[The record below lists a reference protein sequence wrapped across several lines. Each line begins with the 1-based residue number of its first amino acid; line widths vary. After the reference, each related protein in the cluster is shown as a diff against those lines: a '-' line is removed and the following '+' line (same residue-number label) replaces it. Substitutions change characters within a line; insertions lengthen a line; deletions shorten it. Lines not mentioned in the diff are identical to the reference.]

1 MMDCKND
8 SRLRPVYTGYSHKT
22 LRNTEIKALG
32 NAKDRGECVWMAR
45 LGAGSGPYADLAS
58 YGDASAASN

>member
-1 MMDCKND
+1 MHYQSNSC
-8 SRLRPVYTGYSHKT
+8 LRPVDKDYSHKT
-22 LRNTEIKALG
+22 LLNTEIKALG
-32 NAKDRGECVWMAR
+32 NAKVRGECVWMAR